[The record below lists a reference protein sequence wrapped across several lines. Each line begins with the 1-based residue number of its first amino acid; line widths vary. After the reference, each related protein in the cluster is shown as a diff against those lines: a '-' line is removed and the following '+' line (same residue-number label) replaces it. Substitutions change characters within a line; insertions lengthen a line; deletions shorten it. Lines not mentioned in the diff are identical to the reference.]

1 MSSPAASSP
10 TARSGPRAEP
20 GPGAPAGRP
29 LRYAYLGPEG
39 TFTEAAL
46 RSLPGGRDVEAIPY
60 PNVPATLEA
69 VRAGDCAAAVVA
81 MESSVEGAVTATMDE
96 LATGSELVITCELP
110 LTISFALLVR
120 PGTEL
125 ADIKTVT
132 SHPMAEPQ
140 CRRWLAE
147 NLPQARWEAA
157 QSNAQAARQVAAGTD
172 DAALAGAFAAGRY
185 GLTVLVDQ
193 VQDNDAAQTRFVLV
207 TGPGNI
213 PEPTGFDK
221 TSLVVGLRDN
231 HPGELMEL
239 LEEFAIRGVNLC
251 RIESRP
257 TGQGLGRYYFFIDC
271 EGHIRDA
278 RVGEALMGLR
288 RSAANL
294 RFLGS
299 YARADRQP
307 TLVRR
312 GTSEAE
318 FDEAAVWLAQ
328 VRR

>member
-1 MSSPAASSP
+1 VVPMALEPTTSPDPRTDPATGPAAP
-10 TARSGPRAEP
+10 AR
-20 GPGAPAGRP
+20 
-29 LRYAYLGPEG
+29 RYAYLGPEG

-46 RSLPGGRDVEAIPY
+46 LSLPESRGAEAVPF
-60 PNVPATLEA
+60 PNVPAALEA
-69 VRAGDCAAAVVA
+69 VRSGDCVAAVVA

-96 LATGSELVITCELP
+96 LATGSPLIITREMPLP
-110 LTISFALLVR
+110 ISFALLVR

-147 NLPQARWEAA
+147 NLPLARWEAA
-157 QSNAQAARQVAAGTD
+157 QSNAQAARQVGAGTD
-172 DAALAGAFAAGRY
+172 DAALAGSFAAERY
-185 GLTVLVDQ
+185 GLTVLADS
-193 VQDNDAAQTRFVLV
+193 VQDNAAAQTRFVLITPAGQV
-207 TGPGNI
+207 

-231 HPGELMEL
+231 HPGELMEI

-271 EGHIRDA
+271 EGHINDA
-278 RVGEALMGLR
+278 RVGDALMGLR

-294 RFLGS
+294 RYLGS
-299 YARADRQP
+299 YPRADRQP
-307 TLVRR
+307 ALVRR
-312 GTSEAE
+312 GTSDEE
-318 FDEAAVWLAQ
+318 FAEAARWLAE

>member
-1 MSSPAASSP
+1 MPHEPATSPGPRTDPAVSPAGP
-10 TARSGPRAEP
+10 AR
-20 GPGAPAGRP
+20 
-29 LRYAYLGPEG
+29 RYAYLGPEG

-46 RSLPGGRDVEAIPY
+46 LSLPESRGAEAVPF
-60 PNVPATLEA
+60 PTVPAALEA
-69 VRAGDCAAAVVA
+69 VRSGDCVAAVVA

-96 LATGSELVITCELP
+96 LATGSPLIITREMPLP
-110 LTISFALLVR
+110 ISFALLVR

-125 ADIKTVT
+125 ADIKTVA

-147 NLPQARWEAA
+147 NLPLARWEAA
-157 QSNAQAARQVAAGTD
+157 QSNAQAARQVGAGTD
-172 DAALAGAFAAGRY
+172 DAALAGAFAAERY
-185 GLTVLVDQ
+185 GLTVLADS
-193 VQDNDAAQTRFVLV
+193 VQDNAAAQTRFVLITPAGQV
-207 TGPGNI
+207 

-231 HPGELMEL
+231 HPGELMEI

-257 TGQGLGRYYFFIDC
+257 TGQGLGCYYFFIDC
-271 EGHIRDA
+271 EGHISDA

-294 RFLGS
+294 RYLGS
-299 YARADRQP
+299 YPRADRQP
-307 TLVRR
+307 ALVRR
-312 GTSEAE
+312 GTSDEE
-318 FDEAAVWLAQ
+318 FAEAARWLAG